1 MRKVPS
7 ISGYG
12 EQQLFPAPTLG
23 GSSTHCRSYREQQWH
38 PAPHKAGPVCSYR
51 PHKAGPVYSYR
62 PHKAGPVYS
71 YRNQLQFVCTLF
83 LDLQW
88 VLSE

>member
-12 EQQLFPAPTLG
+12 EQQLFPAPTLGGSSTHFRSYREQQLFPAPTLG

-38 PAPHKAGPVCSYR
+38 PAPHKAGPV
-51 PHKAGPVYSYR
+51 
-62 PHKAGPVYS
+62 YS